1 MNHFQKKEQI
11 HINQKKQLN
20 PCEICCNYEE
30 EWVFGKFLI
39 LEGTLTV
46 FLIS

>member
-1 MNHFQKKEQI
+1 MNHFQKQGKI

-20 PCEICCNYEE
+20 PCKIAKIIKKKG
-30 EWVFGKFLI
+30 FFI

>member
-1 MNHFQKKEQI
+1 MNHFQKKGQI

-20 PCEICCNYEE
+20 LCKSAEIMKKKG
-30 EWVFGKFLI
+30 VFGKFLI